1 MSNMNPHATAL
12 ADIVSVIRDLSN
24 EAGVDKEVRTGPE
37 AIYQNSLFI
46 TLNILKDLFG
56 FNSETAFLRYV
67 GKYHRDMFPHIPE
80 RSWLN
85 RKTKRLTVTVR
96 DIHALLLQKL
106 CTDRI
111 EIRIVDTTGVPV
123 VKLHRA
129 RYCKGFERKAEVNYG
144 YCAAK
149 KSYYYGEKLTLL
161 TTPEGIPT
169 SYVLTPANVHDV
181 RALKENLF
189 KVAHDVEKKIVI
201 GDLGYYDGELETE
214 LKQEYASKLITPEK
228 KRHQKKN
235 SRRAK
240 CLLKLRSGIER
251 INEQLQDHM
260 HLDKTRARSQ
270 TGLEA
275 RIQSI
280 ITSFTFGIYFNVL
293 SGRNILSLKSLVT

>member
-1 MSNMNPHATAL
+1 MNKPPSAAL
-12 ADIVSVIRDLSN
+12 VDIVSAIRDLCN

-37 AIYQNSLFI
+37 ALYPNILFI

-56 FNSETAFLRYV
+56 FNSESGFLRYA
-67 GKYHRDMFPHIPE
+67 GKHHHDFFPHIPKQ
-80 RSWLN
+80 SWFN
-85 RKTKRLTVTVR
+85 RKSKKLKSTVR
-96 DIHALLLQKL
+96 DVHTLLLQKL
-106 CTDRI
+106 YAHRI

-129 RYCKGFERKAEVNYG
+129 HYCKGFEQKTEANYG

-161 TTPEGIPT
+161 TTPNGIPT

-181 RALKENLF
+181 RALKENLSD
-189 KVAHDVEKKIVI
+189 VAHDIEKKIVI
-201 GDLGYYDGELETE
+201 GDLGYYDGALETE
-214 LKQEYASKLITPEK
+214 LKEVYASKLITPEK
-228 KRHQKKN
+228 KRHQKRNTTRDK
-235 SRRAK
+235 K
-240 CLLKLRSGIER
+240 LLKLRSGIER

-260 HLDKTRARSQ
+260 HIDETRARSQ

-280 ITSFTFGIYFNVL
+280 ITSFTFGIYFNML
-293 SGRNILSLKSLVT
+293 CGRNILSLKSLVT